1 MVREKLLEKIFS
13 VKNDKDRKHKVVN
26 MLGAKIKFKKLNL
39 KDKIDYFKIKNDKS
53 LYVSF
58 PFSS

>member
-53 LYVSF
+53 L
-58 PFSS
+58 